1 MPTKNPL
8 SNEKSAANTP
18 EPRHGTH
25 FVGKMFSG
33 FGHESEFRPSPP
45 QPTAEE
51 PYRALHQ
58 SAAPAGAS
66 YRLPSPSTTSRVHAL
81 SPATEVMTDLTQ
93 VKAVTIPPVAS
104 VDEANQAMIRH
115 GVRSLFVI
123 GEAEAILGIVT
134 SIDILGE
141 KPIQVSQERG
151 LGHAEVLVQQVM
163 TPAAQLEAVELR
175 DVQRAR
181 VGDIVETLKRS
192 GRQHA
197 LVIDGG
203 TVEHASTARTVRG
216 IFSLSQIAKQLGLPP
231 QVGRGAAKTFAEIEA
246 AIAR

>member
-1 MPTKNPL
+1 
-8 SNEKSAANTP
+8 
-18 EPRHGTH
+18 
-25 FVGKMFSG
+25 
-33 FGHESEFRPSPP
+33 
-45 QPTAEE
+45 
-51 PYRALHQ
+51 
-58 SAAPAGAS
+58 
-66 YRLPSPSTTSRVHAL
+66 
-81 SPATEVMTDLTQ
+81 MTDLTQ

-216 IFSLSQIAKQLGLPP
+216 IFSLSQIAKQWGCRPRLDAVRRRPSPKSKQQSLDDLIASVLGNVTSERLFS
-231 QVGRGAAKTFAEIEA
+231 RS
-246 AIAR
+246 R